1 MNLFTSIL
9 TLVLT
14 LAPKVILGIE
24 TVIGD
29 AQSGTTKRKMA
40 QDALNAAASAAASA
54 LPAGSDNA
62 VYATAAA
69 GAVSSIINDADTI
82 TGIVNATRASGA
94 YQVATAK
101 AKAAQVSTKS
111 EEAPKEA

>member
-1 MNLFTSIL
+1 MNLFASIL

-24 TVIGD
+24 TVVGE
-29 AQSGTTKRKMA
+29 AQSGATKRKMA

-62 VYATAAA
+62 AYATAAT
-69 GAVSSIINDADTI
+69 GAVSAIINDVDTI
-82 TGIVNATRASGA
+82 SGIVNTTKASGA
-94 YQVATAK
+94 YQAATAK
-101 AKAAQVSTKS
+101 AKAAQVKPKT
-111 EEAPKEA
+111 EDTPKEG